1 MPRPSAITHLLQ
13 TALARLDPRDILNF
27 PECAEADLAF
37 KRALDQSRSDTPGL
51 QTTDSTRRR

>member
-1 MPRPSAITHLLQ
+1 MPHPSAITHLLQ

-27 PECAEADLAF
+27 PECAEEDLAF

-51 QTTDSTRRR
+51 QKTDSTRRR